1 MAFGP
6 SSNSMTGDHRMF
18 FISPIIATPPAAHEI
33 RVPQTIVGIC
43 TAALLACG
51 YVAASCYF

>member
-1 MAFGP
+1 
-6 SSNSMTGDHRMF
+6 MF

-33 RVPQTIVGIC
+33 RALQTIVGIC
-43 TAALLACG
+43 SAVLLTCG